1 VRGPGHPL
9 LKGLP
14 RFNVR
19 GPAEKLFEEAYD
31 WARPMTDTECT
42 RRHLVGMDVN
52 MAFAAGANGLTVGLG
67 APTHV
72 EKPEFDAKLPG
83 SWLVDLPHVDLPKVK
98 VAPDLNLA
106 RYIKDGTVTRPA
118 GGGAPHG
125 HRALGIRSLR
135 PLPEQPAL
143 QPALWGLVAVSP
155 GE

>member
-9 LKGLP
+9 LKDLP

-98 VAPDLNLA
+98 VAPELNLA

-125 HRALGIRSLR
+125 HRAPGVR
-135 PLPEQPAL
+135 P
-143 QPALWGLVAVSP
+143 VAAEP
-155 GE
+155 RTARDHPCD